1 MTAAPSD
8 DEAQVR
14 QLIERWAAA
23 VRARDIEGAVAAHAP
38 DILMFDV
45 PPPLQLRGTD
55 DYRDSWPALFEW
67 FGNEGRFDLDEL
79 DVVAGRD
86 VAYAHAIVN
95 CAGVNPDGSEDP
107 TVVRLTVCLRK
118 IDGAWTI
125 THEHHSLPSP

>member
-1 MTAAPSD
+1 MTVTPSN

-23 VRARDIEGAVAAHAP
+23 VRSRDIEGILAAHAS

-45 PPPLQLRGTD
+45 PPPLQLTGTD

-67 FGNEGRFDLDEL
+67 FGDKGRFDLDEL
-79 DVVAGRD
+79 RVVAGVD

-95 CAGVNPDGSEDP
+95 CAGVNPDGTEDP
-107 TVVRLTVCLRK
+107 SVVRLTVCLRK

-125 THEHHSLPSP
+125 THEHHSLPST